1 LRGISRPRG
10 SYHARPECECSRL
23 LAGPAEHGVI
33 LRASVDGADQLYD
46 RALLIIPVGR
56 YGYAARG
63 AGPDARGIRGQVLRW
78 SAGTLPTAVLSAG
91 AVPARL
97 WPGAWLGR
105 GVLRGRVG
113 GAAAAAV
120 AANGDWRA
128 AGDGGGASHS
138 CPPRARNRR
147 RARRHG
153 RHQLVHLQPVLEPD
167 HATRRER
174 ALAGLPAPVRQPTAA
189 LRLGRA
195 RADKRRLRRLGRA
208 SALWQPVRWAV
219 DRLLRAVCGTGRA
232 AILRWLVEYVHPGR
246 ASAQAT
252 KDQGPRTKD

>member
-1 LRGISRPRG
+1 MLLASSCACSSWSGVHLLAREDRPQDLNGPCSAGLERRILWAVPPDSGDREGVDQRRPRGISRPRG
-10 SYHARPECECSRL
+10 PDHARPECECARL

-78 SAGTLPTAVLSAG
+78 PAGTLPTAVLSAG

-174 ALAGLPAPVRQPTAA
+174 ALAGLPAPVRQP
-189 LRLGRA
+189 
-195 RADKRRLRRLGRA
+195 
-208 SALWQPVRWAV
+208 
-219 DRLLRAVCGTGRA
+219 
-232 AILRWLVEYVHPGR
+232 
-246 ASAQAT
+246 
-252 KDQGPRTKD
+252 